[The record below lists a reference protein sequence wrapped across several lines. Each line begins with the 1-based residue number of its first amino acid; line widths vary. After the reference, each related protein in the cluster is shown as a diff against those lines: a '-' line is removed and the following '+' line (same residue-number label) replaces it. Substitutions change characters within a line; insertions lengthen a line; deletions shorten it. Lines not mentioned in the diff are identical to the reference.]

1 MNEAVRFI
9 IITTPPEDVSRQ
21 IDEAR
26 RHVCSVSGSRA
37 ALAYPPHVTLRT
49 GAMVPAALVP
59 TFIEA
64 FGVVVGRWDPF
75 PIRTEGLWRTAYR
88 DAGKEKYLVGY
99 RIAKDPALAA
109 LNERLLAYTTWRAS
123 SRLHFE
129 PHLTLAFD
137 DLDLDGFVR
146 VQHWLDDNPKILPDG
161 FRWTCDNVSLF
172 RREPGAWCASR
183 VWKEGREEGSGI

>member
-9 IITTPPEDVSRQ
+9 VITTPPRDVSRQ

-37 ALAYPPHVTLRT
+37 ALAFPPHVTLRT

-59 TFIEA
+59 TFIDA
-64 FGVVVGRWDPF
+64 FGAVVGRWDPF
-75 PIRTEGLWRTAYR
+75 QIRTEGLWRTAYR
-88 DAGKEKYLVGY
+88 DAGKEKHLVGY
-99 RIAKDPALAA
+99 RVAKDPALAA
-109 LNERLLAYTTWRAS
+109 LNERLLTYTTWRAS

-146 VQHWLDDNPKILPDG
+146 VQHWLDDNPGILPSG
-161 FRWTCDNVSLF
+161 FCWTCDNVALF
-172 RREPGAWCASR
+172 RREVDTWCAYK
-183 VWKEGREEGSGI
+183 VWRE